1 METNQITHSILKAAY
16 KIHTELGPG
25 LLESAYEHCLAYELK
40 ESGLFV
46 ELQKPLPLIYKEV
59 HLECGYRLDLFVNRE
74 VVVEVKSVD
83 GIQDLH
89 LAQTLTYLKLVEKE
103 IGLIIN
109 FNVKSLKNG
118 IKRVIC
124 SQN

>member
-1 METNQITHSILKAAY
+1 METNQITHSILNAAY

-109 FNVKSLKNG
+109 FNVKSLKN
-118 IKRVIC
+118 
-124 SQN
+124 